1 MTSNTGAH
9 PARSA
14 KHCIVIGSGI
24 IGASIAWHL
33 AAGGAQVTI
42 LEAAQ
47 AGGIATRDS
56 WAWINASWGNP
67 EPYFRLRLRSMQE
80 WQRLAREVPDLGLDV
95 CGGLIW
101 DLPPAQLEAFAE
113 EHSQWGYPLQ
123 RLGAAEARLLEPS
136 LQQAPAFALY
146 AAQEGKV
153 EPLAATLAL
162 LAAAQGLGATLHT
175 QTQVSALVQRK
186 GRVIGVRAKG
196 ALFEADEVVLAAGT
210 GCAALLADLDIRYAI
225 EAPPGLLVHSKA
237 TRPLLRRLL
246 MAPGLHVR
254 QTAEGRLVA
263 GADYVGSVE
272 GQDREQ
278 LAHALFG
285 KVQAM
290 VAGAAQLE
298 MDFTTLGHRP
308 TPGDGFPLLGRPHH
322 TAGLYLAITHS
333 GVTLAPAVGLFTAQE
348 LLQGMRDS
356 LLLPYHPDRLLQPAE
371 SVGPKP

>member
-1 MTSNTGAH
+1 MTSTIGAH
-9 PARSA
+9 DERSA
-14 KHCIVIGSGI
+14 KHCLVIGSGI
-24 IGASIAWHL
+24 LGASIAWHL
-33 AAGGAQVTI
+33 AAAGAQVTI
-42 LEAAQ
+42 LDAAQ
-47 AGGIATRDS
+47 AGGVATRDS

-80 WQRLAREVPDLGLDV
+80 WQRLARGVPGVGLDV

-113 EHSQWGYPLQ
+113 EHSKWGYPLQ
-123 RLGAAEARLLEPS
+123 RVGAAEALRLEPA
-136 LQQAPAFALY
+136 LQDAPDFALY

-153 EPLAATLAL
+153 EPLAAALAL

-175 QTQVSALVQRK
+175 QTQVTALVQRK
-186 GRVIGVRAKG
+186 GRVIGVRARG
-196 ALFEADEVVLAAGT
+196 VLYEADEVVLAAGT
-210 GCAALLADLDIRYAI
+210 GCAALLADLDMRYTI

-263 GADYVGSVE
+263 GADYVGSIE

-278 LAHALFG
+278 MARALFG

-290 VAGAAQLE
+290 VAGAEQLE

-308 TPGDGFPLLGRPHH
+308 TPSDGFPLLGRPHH
-322 TAGLYLAITHS
+322 TAGLYLAVTHS
-333 GVTLAPAVGLFTAQE
+333 GVSLAPAVGLFTAQE
-348 LLQGMRDS
+348 LLQGVRDS
-356 LLLPYHPDRLLQPAE
+356 LLLPYHPDRVLQAPE
-371 SVGPKP
+371 WVGPKP